1 MSYDETLALRVRKM
15 VGRRRT
21 IIEKKMFGGVGFL
34 HRGNMCVGIW
44 QDSLIVRVGPDQYRQ
59 ALDEPMTKKFE
70 ITGREM
76 TGWVVVVSEGLVDDD
91 DLRAWIDRATRF
103 AESLPPK

>member
-1 MSYDETLALRVRKM
+1 MPYDDSLAQRVRTA

-21 IIEKKMFGGVGFL
+21 IVEKKMFGGVRFL
-34 HRGNMCVGIW
+34 FRGNMCIGIW
-44 QDSLIVRVGPDQYRQ
+44 QDSLIVRVGPEQYRQ
-59 ALDEPMTKKFE
+59 ALDEPMTKKFD

-76 TGWVVVVSEGLVDDD
+76 RGWVMVMADGVADDD
-91 DLRAWIDRATRF
+91 DLRAWIDLATRF